1 MIKSALFLLSLSFL
15 CLCNLWRLELEGWP
29 GYSPFLVSGGE
40 RKTKGKNVKADWRL
54 ERERERERDV
64 CECDGQRREVDDE
77 LMMQGRGRPEQQHP
91 VGHGDTGQV
100 RIS

>member
-54 ERERERERDV
+54 ERERERER
-64 CECDGQRREVDDE
+64 EREMYVNVMGKE
-77 LMMQGRGRPEQQHP
+77 GRWMM
-91 VGHGDTGQV
+91 
-100 RIS
+100 S